1 MFTSGSVSTATFVAA
16 ANSATPP
23 NLLWFT
29 PTDGHNMHDNSVQTG
44 DAYLHDFLIGSTGSL
59 ASPASGSLLASNLF
73 KPGHRTMLLLW
84 WDEYDPAP
92 ILFYGTMV
100 KQALI
105 STSNLYD
112 EYSVLHLF
120 ENNWALPTLTT
131 NDAAALAMS
140 EIYGITT
147 PLPLTTS
154 FTVVLSTPVV
164 NVPVTLTALTTGGV
178 APYTVNWN
186 FGDGTTG
193 TGAALTHTF
202 ISVQSYTVTETAT
215 DSSTP
220 KQTATSTQTISVVT
234 SLPLSTSFAFL
245 PVNPTVNSPVS
256 FTAVTAG
263 GTVPYTIS
271 WNFGDSATA
280 TGMTVSH
287 TYATAQSFTVTETAT
302 DSSTPKQTTTA
313 TQTVIVSSSLT
324 GNFDSTWFINNC
336 PGGTETITNG
346 VLQTRQSTPGGG
358 PNSYGY
364 CTAQR
369 GTFPWHSTVGT
380 ALPSG
385 ITTVTSSFNFL
396 SRSLLSGSRYHLYIA
411 LYYQIPSSTSGTTT
425 YAWLDT
431 QSRVENI
438 GGTDSPV
445 GSTATYDPSDSFGW
459 DIVTL
464 QVNPGQTGILTADVA
479 QLCKGDLAAWGL
491 PASTQCTLA
500 GIEIGTEGY
509 LLNSVNVDWLNVGLN
524 IGPIPLS
531 TSFTVSPGN
540 PLVNKLVT
548 FTSTTI
554 GGTSPYTVSWNFGD
568 GSTGTGTSIAHTYST
583 VQTFTVTEIAIDSS
597 SPSQTTTSSKTVTTS
612 TPPPPSTSFTSSPT
626 NPTVNS
632 PVTFTSTTT
641 GGTAPYSITWAFG
654 DGVSATGT
662 TVPHTFTSAQTFTVT
677 ETATDSSS
685 PSQTATS
692 AKTLTVSPPP
702 PLSTSFTFLPT
713 TPLVSTLIAF
723 TAVATSGTP
732 PYAIAWNFGDG
743 TTGTGPTI
751 THTFTTAQSFI
762 VTETATDSSSPK
774 QTATSSQS
782 VTIYITL
789 PLSGTIRASSSSP
802 QVGQTVTFTATATGG
817 TAPYG
822 FAISFGDGASAT
834 IRSSTHAYSA
844 AGSYTVTLT
853 VTDSASPRASSL
865 ATITVNVQAPSPLTL
880 ALPSNRT
887 VTSGTWVNFTV
898 AATSSDPARIVS
910 LTVSQLPSGATF
922 DPSTGV
928 FSWRP
933 SASQTGYYAITFVA
947 TDDSTPPVTS
957 THPMG
962 IQVDR
967 AAPTPPGG
975 GSPGGSGGTPSG
987 CLLCGTFPAVSSS
1000 MWLLMIGGLLGLV
1013 TSLALLTI
1021 KARASLEHTKRR
1033 LNRIQRDN

>member
-1 MFTSGSVSTATFVAA
+1 MFIGIVAFAFPAVPNAHAVAGTNFDNVVVIAMENQNYASVMGTGTGVSAAPFIASLLPQSSTMPSYHGYGAAGRSINGCSAGCYTALISGSDQGIVDGYSCCINQPTLVDKMAAAGLTWQAYCESGCPRGNDHFPFTGFTTTSTSPNIFTGSSVSTATFVTA

-59 ASPASGSLLASNLF
+59 ATPASGSLLASNLF

-92 ILFYGTMV
+92 ILFYGTMI

-112 EYSVLHLF
+112 EYSVLHLL
-120 ENNWALPTLTT
+120 ENNWALPTLTA
-131 NDAAALAMS
+131 NDVAALAMS

-147 PLPLTTS
+147 PLPLATS
-154 FTVVLSTPVV
+154 FTVLPSTPVV
-164 NVPVTLTALTTGGV
+164 NVPVTFTTVTTGGV
-178 APYTVNWN
+178 PPYAISWN

-193 TGAALTHTF
+193 AGASLTHTF
-202 ISVQSYTVTETAT
+202 TGIQSYMVTNTAT

-220 KQTATSTQTISVVT
+220 KQTATSAQTISVLA
-234 SLPLSTSFAFL
+234 SLPLSTSFTFL
-245 PVNPTVNSPVS
+245 PTNPTVNSPVS
-256 FTAVTAG
+256 FTAVTTG
-263 GTVPYTIS
+263 GTLPYAIS

-280 TGMTVSH
+280 TGATATH
-287 TYATAQSFTVTETAT
+287 TYTIAQSFTITETAT
-302 DSSTPKQTTTA
+302 DSATPKQTTTA
-313 TQTVIVSSSLT
+313 TRTVIVSSSLT

-336 PGGTETITNG
+336 PGGTESITNG

-380 ALPSG
+380 ALPPG

-411 LYYQIPSSTSGTTT
+411 LYYQIPTSTSGTTT

-438 GGTDSPV
+438 GGTDSSI
-445 GSTATYDPSDSFGW
+445 GSTATYNPGDSFGW

-464 QVNPGQTGILTADVA
+464 QVNPGQSGILTADVA

-509 LLNSVNVDWLNVGLN
+509 LVNSVNVDWYNVGLN
-524 IGPIPLS
+524 VGPIPLS
-531 TSFTVSPGN
+531 TSFSFLPAT
-540 PLVNKLVT
+540 PLVNQIV
-548 FTSTTI
+548 
-554 GGTSPYTVSWNFGD
+554 
-568 GSTGTGTSIAHTYST
+568 
-583 VQTFTVTEIAIDSS
+583 
-597 SPSQTTTSSKTVTTS
+597 
-612 TPPPPSTSFTSSPT
+612 
-626 NPTVNS
+626 
-632 PVTFTSTTT
+632 
-641 GGTAPYSITWAFG
+641 
-654 DGVSATGT
+654 
-662 TVPHTFTSAQTFTVT
+662 
-677 ETATDSSS
+677 
-685 PSQTATS
+685 
-692 AKTLTVSPPP
+692 TLT
-702 PLSTSFTFLPT
+702 
-713 TPLVSTLIAF
+713 
-723 TAVATSGTP
+723 AVTTSGTP

-743 TTGTGPTI
+743 ITGTGTTV
-751 THTFTTAQSFI
+751 THTFTTAQSFA
-762 VTETATDSSSPK
+762 VTETATDLSSPR

-782 VTIYITL
+782 VTVYVTL
-789 PLSGTIRASSSSP
+789 PLSATISASPSSA
-802 QVGQTVTFTATATGG
+802 QVGQTITFTATATGG
-817 TAPYG
+817 TSPYG
-822 FAISFGDGASAT
+822 YAISFGDGASAT
-834 IRSSTHAYSA
+834 GRSSTHSYSA

-853 VTDSASPRASSL
+853 VTDSALPRASIV
-865 ATITVNVQAPSPLTL
+865 ATITVNVQVPSPLTL
-880 ALPSNRT
+880 TLPSNRT
-887 VTSGTWVNFTV
+887 VTSGSWINFTV
-898 AATSSDPARIVS
+898 TGISPNPARTVTLS
-910 LTVSQLPSGATF
+910 VSQLPTGATF
-922 DPSTGV
+922 DLSTGI
-928 FSWRP
+928 FSWKP
-933 SASQTGYYAITFVA
+933 SASQTGYYAITFIA
-947 TDDSTPPVTS
+947 TDDSTPPMTS
-957 THPMG
+957 TRPMG

-967 AAPTPPGG
+967 AAPAPPGG
-975 GSPGGSGGTPSG
+975 GSPGGSGGTPGG
-987 CLLCGTFPAVSSS
+987 CLLCGTFPAISSS
-1000 MWLLMIGGLLGLV
+1000 MWLLMIGSLLGLV